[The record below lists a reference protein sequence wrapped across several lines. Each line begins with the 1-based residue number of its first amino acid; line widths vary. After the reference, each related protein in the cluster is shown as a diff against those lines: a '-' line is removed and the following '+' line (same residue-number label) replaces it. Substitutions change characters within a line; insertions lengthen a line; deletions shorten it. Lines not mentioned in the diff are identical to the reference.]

1 MNTTE
6 QLRDRR
12 TEILQEMGRL
22 EPMRRG
28 SVNEQYLTF
37 RSQSGRRS
45 RRGPYVVYSF
55 KQAGKTRS
63 RRLQGEREATR
74 YRQQIEAF
82 RRYQQLAEEF
92 VAVSQQLADLTVTE
106 EDAEKKTSRS

>member
-1 MNTTE
+1 MNTVE
-6 QLRDRR
+6 QLRERR
-12 TEILQEMGRL
+12 SEILQEMSRL

-55 KQAGKTRS
+55 KQAGKTVS
-63 RRLQGEREATR
+63 RRLKSERQAAR
-74 YRQQIEAF
+74 YSAQIEVF
-82 RRYQQLAEEF
+82 RQYQELAARF
-92 VAVSQQLADLTVTE
+92 VEVSQSLSDLTVAE
-106 EDAEKKTSRS
+106 EDAEKTSRS